1 MVSVTIRECC
11 PQLKLTCPGSV
22 DLHLAVIWVSACAV
36 QEMLAPDLSYV
47 LHTKD
52 PMEESGSNV
61 DSVYAEI
68 APGMGETLASGT
80 EGSAWRMSVGSKAED
95 VKMRAFANFSEA
107 YMPVSEA
114 QGQLVPGN
122 SIYGSQD
129 ETDPVVA
136 GMVSKRTVAYSN
148 HYLSKDEDKRKELA
162 VNLYK
167 VGKFLEAELG
177 GPQDVEGAVVGESM
191 YVVQSRPQP

>member
-1 MVSVTIRECC
+1 MHDS
-11 PQLKLTCPGSV
+11 
-22 DLHLAVIWVSACAV
+22 SATAV

-52 PMEESGSNV
+52 PMEDSDGEV

-80 EGSAWRMSVGSKAED
+80 EGSAWRMSVGSKPGD

-107 YMPVSEA
+107 YMPVAET

-129 ETDPVVA
+129 DADPVVA
-136 GMVSKRTVAYSN
+136 GMVCKRTVAYSN
-148 HYLSKDEDKRKELA
+148 HYLSKDEDRRKALA
-162 VNLYK
+162 AGLYK
-167 VGKFLEAELG
+167 IGKFLETELG

>member
-1 MVSVTIRECC
+1 
-11 PQLKLTCPGSV
+11 
-22 DLHLAVIWVSACAV
+22 
-36 QEMLAPDLSYV
+36 MLAPELSYV

-52 PMEESGSNV
+52 PMEETGSKV

-107 YMPVSEA
+107 YMPVEDA
-114 QGQLVPGN
+114 QGQLVPGS
-122 SIYGSQD
+122 SIYGAKNDDS
-129 ETDPVVA
+129 VVV
-136 GMVSKRTVAYSN
+136 GMIRKRTVAYSN
-148 HYLSKDEDKRKELA
+148 HYLSKDEDKRKQLA

-177 GPQDVEGAVVGESM
+177 GPQDVEGAIVGESM